1 MANNIY
7 SNRATSRLAN
17 RERQNRAA
25 EDRLIKRSSQ
35 QYSEELRQYNED
47 KKASKSVTD
56 NSLVKPVFQHP
67 IDLEIELEILNNQA
81 LIPSMS
87 RIANFDWAGANAVY
101 GALPK
106 RFNERGEVSTEVAN
120 IYEQKFL
127 PVVGELLNS
136 VQSPTQL
143 STVQSGDELLKRTII
158 QDAQLNYAFNHNA
171 LVKTNMQKQKKVVE
185 HIQKTGKF
193 IEYDLE
199 GIGNDITE
207 FSFIEFDTK
216 AKTGTPVKKW
226 MTGLTGVNPETAKEL
241 QSLIDD
247 YRQFGFKHGDQKNG
261 VSEADRYKLE
271 TIAKRGHKKTVV
283 ENKDGINILKSYAVN
298 EDVLIPQVEDLERG
312 LQGLID
318 DYNVIHSAK
327 PKTYSFDGRQY
338 QLYRDDYM
346 MLRMLYDAKKRNIA
360 LSGLNVF
367 GYDNAQINRK
377 FNQATGDAY
386 LLWKQITGTGDMND
400 AFLIMDKTM
409 IHREKNDPAK
419 ILANVNGALED
430 IVANPGNT
438 LNTSRGQQA
447 RYGNT
452 IDPATGKII
461 NGPDRY
467 QQMMHELFNGV
478 IYAQHA
484 AFSDTAIQGFTTIDM
499 LKDSSFTAT
508 VKDENGKN
516 VANPDYIFS
525 NSKMEPER
533 LAKAGDIFYVQKGVM
548 GNTAAGGM
556 SFVVDGL
563 SGDIRFDGVRF
574 DAQGKLLTKENLVAP
589 ALKSNTYA
597 MLAGVKEISVD
608 SAIGREYGKIKGTAG
623 AENLVALMFYQYGE
637 AYKGD
642 AEGRLKDLNVWV
654 GTKTEAEEFLGSNPY
669 VGSVVPQSAP
679 KTLEDWRTISSTN
692 GHIDTTGVSPS
703 VNEKFG
709 KRHEDGSIA
718 DLSEAVEESNI
729 TKQRDSAS
737 NWLRSLNYNKAKN
750 ALKYIKALNEEKENR
765 KAGGS
770 ISEFAVQRLKEVA
783 GDRKALEKAYG
794 MLKPY
799 EDAEEVLTQTIANA
813 TYSAGYLDKVKDI
826 LEESLE
832 LTDKLAGAN
841 AKKEV
846 KDQYFVQIYEHALSV
861 LAEETEG
868 EKAKAQA
875 GKQAAGGHPKVDNEL
890 RTYTPAQ
897 AYGQTA
903 EGQLRTGKQARSIL
917 LDISSIMPENRSHNA
932 GLNSQ
937 TGTFFEIDP
946 NETEPHWGA
955 RLSKLLGTENRAVAV
970 RKLGALISKQYGEI
984 KGVKRLSRDLEN
996 MPAEPSAMMLRVN
1009 QTLDMIQRFR
1019 PEILR
1024 NPETKY
1030 LDTVNGP
1037 ASVDTLNGLSEEK
1050 QKAIKEKM
1058 YDVSGIEK
1066 VYSGK
1071 EKIENLVEKITESIF
1086 EPTSLFNLKDNKVT
1100 KAAQDE
1106 LVKHGYSPWEAEEI
1120 IRDRDK
1126 RMGATKRY
1134 LRNALTP
1141 ILSAGNQ
1148 VTHRFDLS
1156 RKRLEL
1162 IDDSN
1167 GNVFDISYLLPI
1179 ERYDSKT
1186 GRFYTQLGNSQIAT
1200 LKTLGRSMNDETGA
1214 LGDFGLR
1221 TQIDIAADHLAR
1233 YARYAN
1239 NTGRTASENIST
1251 LQWVMK
1257 KAVELIRPDSV
1268 TRYDHQDK
1276 RFGLM
1281 LDFMP
1286 LVKEFGYFKQT
1297 GAFTDLSLS
1306 EGTTKALNAMAKRLA
1321 KENENVEAGKKS
1333 MAVND
1338 VKPDELEAIYKDFD
1352 TIFGALAEDSKFSQ
1366 AVFGNLPQSKKEY
1379 AQSRLAHIN
1388 RHAVKDPSRALASF
1402 TNTGY
1407 DATAFA
1413 GKDNRSVTVVTAR
1426 ARTMDVDSFLRED
1439 KSRKELV
1446 RGGRILLTEAEEA
1459 DMTHG
1464 RYGTIRTRA
1473 LNIDTSVYESVIAAR
1488 LEDEASGKV
1497 QKVLSSLKDSDEVVR
1512 FLNENGS
1519 IANPRLLH
1527 LFPKNINQKHLTD
1540 GLIDIDELQGTAT
1553 IEAIENEK
1561 KVRRATEEVV
1571 ELVREADKVAFKYAA
1586 DGRGWEYVQRGDIIA
1601 WDKSYAGTPSK
1612 VRAEREGYLYKRY
1625 FMGGREVDEAE
1636 INDVLNKHFDK
1647 FKEYGRGASSK
1658 TNAEIRQIAAE
1669 ILSGEGYTLRYIVK
1683 SGDAL
1688 GYQKLIDNK
1697 EKAVNDFLLAGLG
1710 EADEDIK
1717 KLLVPKEGGVAKK
1730 VLRPSPEALKDI
1742 EHFNA
1747 YLEAN
1752 GYRAIDK
1759 KSIADWGEFK
1769 KKVIAEQSV
1778 KFDAVTQSLQ
1788 DAGFVDKDTIKNGV
1802 NRLGIVSTAMLE
1814 QMKGSHRENDR
1825 IESRIA
1831 DAIDAHARAIEA
1843 DEKAKAKA
1851 KGIEY
1856 AGSFEA
1862 AYQKASEEILGQL
1875 QQKAVFK
1882 DRDGNNLLAGMDL
1895 SAERGHDGIVL
1906 SNDLYTVD
1914 INKLDK
1920 IVGQYVKENRVTAD
1934 GVSESVRKAIASSIE
1949 YNAGVE
1955 MDKKESAFREGR
1967 LSQEAYDKAK
1977 GDFQDQIKK
1986 AERVA
1991 GGDKNEVLGYQKVS
2005 GLSVAADADEVG
2017 LNNGSNSKG
2026 VKMTRRLAQNLNQEV
2041 MDEKGLDSVRLA
2053 YEKMLQNASGEEQQQ
2068 EILDRFNRRYK
2079 DFGVSAKWNAED
2091 GKLTATYSE
2100 PGKLHRINADIIK
2113 NMEEE
2118 IIRGQGF
2125 GAIWG
2130 DGVSTGGVRG
2140 VIIDGHVHADDMR
2153 ELKQRGISEKSIN
2166 TMIKAYEEAHGA
2178 KIIGMNNFL
2187 NQYSY
2192 QSSAAA
2198 NEFNAQMGKAET
2210 EAERAELIERFT
2222 KNNPD
2227 FNVRGIWE
2235 LNTDKQFF
2243 QNDPLNP
2250 NNRNMIIDMGE
2261 GAVQRYVAV
2270 PMENLSMMDAAN
2282 GEGVISGSAVRD
2294 NISSL
2299 HHYFEEQRY
2308 RGATV
2313 SEFYKNKYNEG
2324 ISDLLKSIVN
2334 LSVHKEGAAA
2344 QVTSDYITGSGTFKS
2359 DIIRMTADNN
2369 FETIVRNEAGEVIN
2383 GKKKAFGLMNTAKV
2397 DGISLADHIRAGH
2410 NINATFLGEDFFV
2423 NALQDDSLSGILGQ
2437 LGIKDN
2443 KKIVNDFL
2451 DNINDGGGLGLQM
2464 RQPAEYNTSVGG
2476 SYLFLDRSL
2485 SRNQARI
2492 TQSTLAGQNGDKDG
2506 DLVYA
2511 LLARADAQIKVTG
2524 VNEDG
2529 EEVVLKSFNARINNL
2544 QKNLIEN
2551 NLDVGNLGIKDL
2563 ENFSDVKIS
2572 VGFSG
2577 KNPFEAYARSA
2588 EVIGTS
2594 SLTGI
2599 KRDVLTLKD
2608 LDKAIKIRNEK
2619 AETMVA
2625 GRVWNSNQ
2633 LSVSDRNKFNE
2644 AFEQEIQGSKEFNQ
2658 AIEEYNK
2665 ENGKSITA
2673 ETLTADSLATNSDG
2687 QGIADRY
2694 LKIRYGKDTTSDEYN
2709 AEAEILANRVNK
2721 LNMDDEIAA
2730 HMGKERAGI
2739 FNMNTYR
2746 MTQVAHIIR
2755 DHGLDNGLTD
2765 ADLNI
2770 INQFMVHVKEA
2781 GQVPKNATATASSLE
2796 GLDTALKDFWG
2807 IGTGR
2812 DGVVYQKQ
2820 ADPTKLNEL
2829 IDEVYA
2835 GGIKEFK
2842 KLPERMKDPET
2853 GTVSADR
2860 IKEAFSHLMSE
2871 GNSLNGELYKALRVG
2886 YAMDMSYTNIGTPD
2900 EGDMLYRANQIKD
2913 KWVEDIGFE
2922 DAKTQHVDIMTTPS
2936 RIAGT
2941 SEFSDT
2947 PYTPD
2952 EMIGDLPEGE
2962 LTMGDQVRGLLSSI
2976 KKNFKGHGAMAMLGF
2991 AGATMA
2997 IGMAGGAPTAPTPT
3011 QGQAQ
3016 GIQQENAIYE
3026 IPSTMSMQG
3035 VQSGANQSYIIN
3047 VNAST
3052 DKGRDFATNVINQ
3065 AFANM
3070 PQGAGGNTMTM
3081 NIKDSSSN
3089 IGYSDIASYVSDM
3102 L

>member
-35 QYSEELRQYNED
+35 QYLEELRQYNED

-158 QDAQLNYAFNHNA
+158 QDAQLNYAFNYNA

-271 TIAKRGHKKTVV
+271 AIAKRGHKKTVV

-430 IVANPGNT
+430 IAANPGNT

-447 RYGNT
+447 RYGNM

-516 VANPDYIFS
+516 IANPDYIFS
-525 NSKMEPER
+525 DSKMEPER

-642 AEGRLKDLNVWV
+642 AEGKLKDLNVWV

-669 VGSVVPQSAP
+669 VGSVVPKSTP

-692 GHIDTTGVSPS
+692 RHTDTTGVSSS

-718 DLSEAVEESNI
+718 GLNEAVKESNI

-737 NWLRSLNYNKAKN
+737 NWLRSLSYKKAK
-750 ALKYIKALNEEKENR
+750 AAHEYITKLNNDLSKAMTSRNIT
-765 KAGGS
+765 GG
-770 ISEFAVQRLKEVA
+770 ISEFAIQQLSAFA
-783 GDRKALEKAYG
+783 GNRKALLSEYSMFEQKEGA
-794 MLKPY
+794 
-799 EDAEEVLTQTIANA
+799 EVLTQTIANA

-826 LEESLE
+826 LNESLK
-832 LTDKLAGAN
+832 LTEKLAGPN
-841 AKKEV
+841 ADKAV
-846 KDQYFVQIYEHALSV
+846 KDQYFTQIYEHALAV
-861 LAEETEG
+861 LAEETG
-868 EKAKAQA
+868 A
-875 GKQAAGGHPKVDNEL
+875 
-890 RTYTPAQ
+890 YTPAQ
-897 AYGQTA
+897 AYGQA
-903 EGQLRTGKQARSIL
+903 ASGQLRTGKQARSVL
-917 LDISSIMPENRSHNA
+917 LDISSIAPTKFNNSS

-937 TGTFFEIDP
+937 TGMFFEIDP
-946 NETEPHWGA
+946 HETEPHWVA
-955 RLSKLLGTENRAVAV
+955 RLAKMLGTENKAVAV

-984 KGVKRLSRDLEN
+984 SGIKNLSRDLAN
-996 MPAEPSAMMLRVN
+996 MPAEPSALMLRVN
-1009 QTLDMIQRFR
+1009 QALRVIQKKR
-1019 PEILR
+1019 PEVLKV
-1024 NPETKY
+1024 PETKY

-1037 ASVDTLNGLSEEK
+1037 ASIDVFNSLSEKE
-1050 QKAIKEKM
+1050 QKPIKKKM
-1058 YDVSGIEK
+1058 YDTSGIQK
-1066 VYSGK
+1066 VAKGSAD
-1071 EKIENLVEKITESIF
+1071 IEDLVRKITESIF
-1086 EPTSLFNLKDNKVT
+1086 APTSQFDMNGNKVT
-1100 KAAQDE
+1100 DAARSE
-1106 LVKHGYSPWEAEEI
+1106 LIAHGYSSWEAEEM

-1126 RMGATKRY
+1126 RIGATKRY

-1141 ILSAGNQ
+1141 ILSSNNQ
-1148 VTHRFDLS
+1148 VTYRFDS
-1156 RKRLEL
+1156 DRMRLEL
-1162 IDDSN
+1162 IDAAS
-1167 GNVFDISYLLPI
+1167 GGSTFDISNLLPM
-1179 ERYDSKT
+1179 EHYDSKT
-1186 GRFYTQLGNSQIAT
+1186 GRFYTQFGNSQIAT
-1200 LKTLGRSMNDETGA
+1200 LKTLGRSVDENGVAGA
-1214 LGDFGLR
+1214 FELR
-1221 TQIDIAADHLAR
+1221 SQIDVAADHLAQF
-1233 YARYAN
+1233 ARYAN
-1239 NTGRTASENIST
+1239 NAGRTASENIGT

-1286 LVKEFGYFKQT
+1286 LVKEFGYFKRL
-1297 GAFTDLSLS
+1297 GAFDELNLS
-1306 EGTTKALNAMAKRLA
+1306 EGTLKALNSMATRLE
-1321 KENENVEAGKKS
+1321 KENGETEFGKIK
-1333 MAVND
+1333 ALKD

-1366 AVFGNLPQSKKEY
+1366 AVFGNLPQNKKEY

-1413 GKDNRSVTVVTAR
+1413 GKDNRSVTVATAR

-1439 KSRKELV
+1439 ESRKELV

-1459 DMTHG
+1459 DITHG

-1669 ILSGEGYTLRYIVK
+1669 VLSGEGYTLRYIVK

-1717 KLLVPKEGGVAKK
+1717 KLLVPKEDGVAKK

-1825 IESRIA
+1825 IESRVA
-1831 DAIDAHARAIEA
+1831 DAIDAYARAIEA
-1843 DEKAKAKA
+1843 GEKAKAEA
-1851 KGIEY
+1851 KGVEY

-1882 DRDGNNLLAGMDL
+1882 DRDGNNLLADLDL
-1895 SAERGHDGIVL
+1895 SAERKYDGIVL

-1977 GDFQDQIKK
+1977 DDFQDQIKK

-2041 MDEKGLDSVRLA
+2041 VDEKGLDSVRLA
-2053 YEKMLQNASGEEQQQ
+2053 YEKMLQNTSGEEQQQ

-2187 NQYSY
+2187 SQYSY

-2324 ISDLLKSIVN
+2324 IGDLLKSIVN

-2344 QVTSDYITGSGTFKS
+2344 QVTSDYITGSGTFKA

-2369 FETIVRNEAGEVIN
+2369 FETIVRNEAGEVVN
-2383 GKKKAFGLMNTAKV
+2383 GEKKAFGLMNTAKV
-2397 DGISLADHIRAGH
+2397 DGMSLADHIRAGH

-2423 NALQDDSLSGILGQ
+2423 NALQDDSLFGILGQ

-2551 NLDVGNLGIKDL
+2551 NLDAGNLGIKDL

-2577 KNPFEAYARSA
+2577 KDPFEAYARSA

-2594 SLTGI
+2594 SLTGV
-2599 KRDVLTLKD
+2599 KRDVLTLND
-2608 LDKAIKIRNEK
+2608 LDKAIRIRNEK

-2781 GQVPKNATATASSLE
+2781 GQAPKNATATASSLE

-2812 DGVVYQKQ
+2812 NGVVYQKQ

-2835 GGIKEFK
+2835 GEIKEFK

-2947 PYTPD
+2947 PYTQD
-2952 EMIGDLPEGE
+2952 EMIGDLSEGE

-3070 PQGAGGNTMTM
+3070 PQSAGGNTMTM